1 MRHHTEEVYTH
12 PYRYP
17 LGGIMSE
24 SKAQTKPDLT
34 RAKAILREQWP
45 EVLQYLGDRSSQSK
59 AAAKPFPR
67 QALDKSIVKS

>member
-1 MRHHTEEVYTH
+1 
-12 PYRYP
+12 
-17 LGGIMSE
+17 MSE